1 MTTDT
6 SETSRLRRDLFAFYG
21 HHKCATM
28 TLNAIIGGICK
39 RLGLR
44 FEAVFDE
51 TRFSGDLNQYV
62 RERQIEFLSYGNA
75 DIEFVRQLPRHKGFH
90 IIRDPR
96 DIVVSAYFSHL
107 HSHSTSQW
115 RELENHR
122 TRLKSMSLQDGLAAE
137 IKFRGRSFDHM
148 ARWNYDQPD
157 ILEIRFEDFI
167 RSNYDSMIRI
177 ISFLGL
183 LDSDAHQFQY
193 RLAGLYRDF
202 AALLGRKLD
211 WRQPARLGPDKL
223 YVPELLTITWRNS
236 FHFKSQGRAEGEVDE
251 RSHYRKGK
259 SGDWSEYFDDTHK
272 ELFKTLYPGLVPQ
285 LHYHPDDNW

>member
-1 MTTDT
+1 
-6 SETSRLRRDLFAFYG
+6 
-21 HHKCATM
+21 M

-51 TRFSGDLNQYV
+51 SQFSGDLNQYV
-62 RERQIEFLSYGNA
+62 TNRRIEFLSYGNA
-75 DIEFVRQLPRHKGFH
+75 DIDFVRQLPSHRGFH

-107 HSHSTSQW
+107 HSHSTTKW
-115 RELENHR
+115 HELEDHR
-122 TRLKSMSLQDGLAAE
+122 ARLKSLPLREGLAAE
-137 IKFRGRSFDHM
+137 IEFRKRSFDHM

-167 RSNYDSMIRI
+167 RSNYESMIRI
-177 ISFLGL
+177 VSFLGL
-183 LDSDAHQFQY
+183 LDTGAYQLRY
-193 RLAGLYRDF
+193 RLAGLYRDL
-202 AALLGRKLD
+202 AAFFGRKLD
-211 WRQPARLGPDKL
+211 WRQPARLGPKKL

-236 FHFKSQGRAEGEVDE
+236 FQFKSQGRRTGEADD

-272 ELFKTLYPGLVPQ
+272 KLFKDLYPGLVPGLQ
-285 LHYHPDDNW
+285 YHPDDNW

>member
-1 MTTDT
+1 MTTEP
-6 SETSRLRRDLFAFYG
+6 SEIPGPGRDLLAFYG

-51 TRFSGDLNQYV
+51 TGFSGDLDRYV
-62 RERQIEFLSYGNA
+62 RDRRIEFLSYGNA
-75 DIEFVRQLPRHKGFH
+75 DIEFVRQLPSHRGFH
-90 IIRDPR
+90 IVRDPR

-115 RELENHR
+115 RELEDHR
-122 TRLKSMSLQDGLAAE
+122 KKLKSLSLQEGLAAE
-137 IKFRGRSFDHM
+137 IEFRKRSFDHM
-148 ARWNYDQPD
+148 ARWDYDQPD

-177 ISFLGL
+177 VSFLGL

-193 RLAGLYRDF
+193 TNLRESPFL
-202 AALLGRKLD
+202 
-211 WRQPARLGPDKL
+211 Q
-223 YVPELLTITWRNS
+223 
-236 FHFKSQGRAEGEVDE
+236 
-251 RSHYRKGK
+251 
-259 SGDWSEYFDDTHK
+259 
-272 ELFKTLYPGLVPQ
+272 
-285 LHYHPDDNW
+285 